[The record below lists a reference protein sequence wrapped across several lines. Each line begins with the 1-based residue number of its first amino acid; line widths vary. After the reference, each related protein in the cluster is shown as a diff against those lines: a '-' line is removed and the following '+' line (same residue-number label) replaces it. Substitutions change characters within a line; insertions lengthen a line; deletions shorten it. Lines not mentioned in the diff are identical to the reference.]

1 MIKVLTAKAH
11 ANGPIISPRSDA
23 VSSVRNREAH
33 IVAVPVDIL
42 KPLARDLLP
51 LLIGRSP
58 TDRHEVVEVL
68 AAKTHA
74 NAPTFLA

>member
-51 LLIGRSP
+51 SLIGRTVMKWSKSSP
-58 TDRHEVVEVL
+58 RRRM
-68 AAKTHA
+68 
-74 NAPTFLA
+74 PMPRRS